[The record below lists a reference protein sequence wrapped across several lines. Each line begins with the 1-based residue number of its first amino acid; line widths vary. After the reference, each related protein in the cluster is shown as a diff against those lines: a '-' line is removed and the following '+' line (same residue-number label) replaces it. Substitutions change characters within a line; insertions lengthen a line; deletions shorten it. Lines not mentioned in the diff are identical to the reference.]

1 MKLRKLAFF
10 ILLYLSLQLLAAQE
24 MDVRAL
30 AENDLFRGDVPS
42 KEIKAERSKV
52 WEDVS
57 LSLLVQE
64 VEAAADAS
72 GLESFSLKI
81 SNNAIN
87 IIYRDI
93 RFLPGSSE
101 LTPETEE
108 KINKLT
114 EILKRFSDMALLVQG
129 HTAKLSPDDTDD
141 GLELSKERAQ
151 SVAGVISKTGIFN
164 SEQIEA
170 AGRGF
175 YDPVADNETP
185 EGRALNRRVEIS
197 IAGSVKEDSDNS
209 MVWWELLSTSM
220 NPGYTAYLVKNETL
234 EAVKTAFEEAGI
246 TDLIFAETSAGV
258 GIIDNTISY
267 MDNGAPNSG
276 SIERMQKIGSF
287 LPLINYDA
295 EVRIGGYGSD
305 LSIEEIEERHF
316 LTAYTLSAIAGFKP
330 DNITYSKAPYILAK
344 ATAALDTGKV
354 STEDGSPVELTGN
367 GTSFTATVPF
377 SVDSLLIDLSTTDPL
392 AEIKGLPEGAF
403 SLVTGNNGISVTVES
418 TAGDVKVSETY
429 SLTVLRQKAELQSL
443 SIMSEGQ
450 PIAVN
455 PEFSSEIKTYQA
467 DVPYVVTDV
476 EAVPSILPED
486 KAAGAVVSIDKNYT
500 ETLKPGLNTIILTLS
515 DGSSTDDK
523 YEITVVREGP
533 AATTL
538 DELTVNE
545 TNGESLVLSPSFS
558 PDITEYRLTV
568 PYSVSLVSV
577 NISAAD
583 EEAQIDKETSL
594 LQLSVGYND
603 FTTVVT
609 DQLGRNSTEYKLI
622 IERSAPLLS
631 FLEIK
636 TEENNEKIILVP
648 EFSPETT
655 VYSVAV
661 PYKTDKLQLKAAL
674 NDEDIA
680 AGASAE
686 IISETEGE
694 LPVGTSRTKIRITYD
709 EGKTSDYTVDITRE
723 EKDEFAFDV
732 FGISLK
738 PGWYITPA
746 AAFYTEGFGFTLN
759 GGMTVMIV
767 EDSDVKD
774 YLKQLRIGLG
784 AHFHGGSG
792 NYLTILSGGGF
803 LSTEYIF
810 PTEKILPDQWYF
822 PKAIIPR
829 LETGIAYYGID
840 YTEGI
845 YHEGAAFYLSPALR
859 TDFIFPAM
867 PEILFGLDI
876 SYTSYMSSIPVHY
889 VSIGASVSW

>member
-1 MKLRKLAFF
+1 MKLRNLAFF
-10 ILLYLSLQLLAAQE
+10 VLLFLSLQILAALD
-24 MDVRAL
+24 MDVKAL
-30 AENDLFRGDVPS
+30 AEKDLFRGDVPS

-64 VEAAADAS
+64 VEAEAEAA
-72 GLESFSLKI
+72 GLESFSLNI
-81 SNNAIN
+81 SNNSIN

-151 SVAGVISKTGIFN
+151 SVAGLISKTGIFN

-175 YDPVADNETP
+175 YEPVADNETP

-209 MVWWELLSTSM
+209 MLWWELLSSSM

-246 TDLIFAETSAGV
+246 TDLVFSETSAGV

-305 LSIEEIEERHF
+305 LSVEEIEERHF
-316 LTAYTLSAIAGFKP
+316 LTAYTLGAVAGFKP
-330 DNITYSKAPYILAK
+330 DNITYSKVPYILTK
-344 ATAALDTGKV
+344 ATAALDSGKV
-354 STEDGSPVELTGN
+354 TTAEGLPVELEGD
-367 GTSFTATVPF
+367 GTSFTAAVPY
-377 SVDSLLIDLSTTDPL
+377 SVDSLLIDLSTADPL
-392 AEIKGLPEGAF
+392 AKIKGLPEDAV
-403 SLVTGNNGISVTVES
+403 SLVPGNNGISVTVES
-418 TAGDVKVSETY
+418 GAGDVKVSQTY
-429 SLTVLRQKAELQSL
+429 SLTVLRQKAELQAL
-443 SIMSEGQ
+443 LIASEDI

-486 KAAGAVVSIDKNYT
+486 EAAGAVVSVDKNYT
-500 ETLKPGLNTIILTLS
+500 ESLKPGVNTITITLS
-515 DGSSTDDK
+515 DGSSIDDR
-523 YEITVVREGP
+523 YTVTVVREGP

-538 DELTVNE
+538 DELNAAE
-545 TNGESLVLSPSFS
+545 KNGERLVLSPPFS

-568 PYSVSLVSV
+568 PYSVSHVSV
-577 NISAAD
+577 NASAAD
-583 EEAQIDKETSL
+583 EEAQIDKEISEV
-594 LQLSVGYND
+594 QLSAGYNE

-609 DQLGRNSTEYKLI
+609 DQLGKNPTEYKLI

-631 FLEIK
+631 ALEIK
-636 TEENNEKIILVP
+636 PVENNEKIILVP
-648 EFSPETT
+648 EFNPETT
-655 VYSVAV
+655 FYSVTV
-661 PYKTDKLQLKAAL
+661 PYKTDKLQINAAL

-680 AGASAE
+680 AGASVE

-694 LPVGTSRTKIRITYD
+694 LPAGTSGKIIRITYD
-709 EGKTSDYTVDITRE
+709 EGKILDYTVDITRE

-746 AAFYTEGFGFTLN
+746 AAFYTEGFGFKLN
-759 GGMTVMIV
+759 GGMTVIIT

-774 YLKQLRIGLG
+774 YLKPLRIGLG
-784 AHFHGGSG
+784 AHIHGGSG
-792 NYLTILSGGGF
+792 NYLTIFSGGGF

-810 PTEKILPDQWYF
+810 PTENFLPGQWYF

-840 YTEGI
+840 YTEGL
-845 YHEGAAFYLSPALR
+845 YHEGAAFYLAPALR

-889 VSIGASVSW
+889 LSIGAAVSW